1 MEWKFA
7 TTRDASQLMV
17 RNGMQLARRS
27 NCERVAG
34 SSANL
39 KRADIVVWSDTD
51 ARPSAEAG
59 LSCRRCLDQPLTGS
73 FGADVWQAMHGA
85 TPGSKVSNEV
95 CANCQITATM
105 LKMQSTKIRI
115 SSAVLPFSCERT
127 NSL

>member
-1 MEWKFA
+1 MI
-7 TTRDASQLMV
+7 
-17 RNGMQLARRS
+17 RNGTQLARCS
-27 NCERVAG
+27 NRERVAV
-34 SSANL
+34 SSAGL
-39 KRADIVVWSDTD
+39 KRADIVMWRNTYAPVMPRLACW
-51 ARPSAEAG
+51 R
-59 LSCRRCLDQPLTGS
+59 LDQLLVGS
-73 FGADVWQAMHGA
+73 FEPDVWQAMHEA